1 MEKYCYLYI
10 KIDKYLFM
18 KRRDFF
24 IKSGGIGLGIGVAMS
39 LGNVQQLFAGTSFA
53 PVDMAAVRG
62 GEPDIMFD
70 RAIAAMG
77 GMEKFVKK
85 GQKVVVKPNIG
96 WDVPPDRAAN
106 TNPLLIKRI
115 VEHCFKAGAKEV
127 RVFDNT
133 CDAWT
138 KCYKDS
144 QIEKYVKDAGGR
156 MVPGNTEGYYHTVE
170 LSHGKRLKNVK
181 VHELILESDVLI
193 DVPVLKSHDAAKLTI
208 SMKNL
213 MGVVWDRRFWHRNDL
228 NQCIAD
234 YATYGPKPDLVVVDA
249 YNVMMKNGPRG
260 VSKSDIVKMKAQI
273 VTTDMVAADAASA
286 KMFGMDPASV
296 RYIRLAN
303 EMHAGTM
310 DLSKLNISRI
320 KI

>member
-1 MEKYCYLYI
+1 
-10 KIDKYLFM
+10 M

-24 IKSGGIGLGIGVAMS
+24 IRTTGAGLGLGVAMS
-39 LGNVQQLFAGTSFA
+39 LGNFNPLLAGTSSFTL
-53 PVDMAAVRG
+53 PDMAAVRG
-62 GEPDIMFD
+62 GEPDVMFD

-77 GMEKFVKK
+77 GMEHFVKK

-96 WDVPPDRAAN
+96 WDVSPERAAN
-106 TNPLLIKRI
+106 TNPLLVKRI

-127 RVFDNT
+127 LVFDNT

-144 QIEKYVKDAGGR
+144 GIEKYVRSAGGK
-156 MVPGNTEGYYHTVE
+156 MVPGNTEGYYQEVD
-170 LSHGKRLKNVK
+170 LAQGKRLKKVK
-181 VHELILESDVLI
+181 VHELVLDADVFI

-213 MGVVWDRRFWHRNDL
+213 MGVIWDRRYWHRNDL

-234 YATYGPKPDLVVVDA
+234 YAAYSRKPDLVVVDA

-260 VSKSDIVKMKAQI
+260 VSKSDVVKMKAQI
-273 VTTDMVAADAASA
+273 VTTDMVAADAAAA
-286 KMFGMDPASV
+286 KMFGVDPASI
-296 RYIRLAN
+296 RYIRLAHD
-303 EMHAGTM
+303 MHAGNM